1 MDPREIIDSIIDIEQ
16 AKSIDKNKV
25 IDVIK
30 EGLEKACKKQFGKD
44 GKYEI
49 ILNEATGQLE
59 VARFI
64 LVVDKVE
71 DATRE
76 ISLKEAKQLS
86 EDIEAGDELEEELSI
101 RSFGRLAINV
111 MKQHITANLL
121 KEERVSLFNEYS
133 TKIDTLIN
141 GTIKKIDRR
150 WVYVNLHRL
159 EAKMPLEEGIPGER
173 YRVGGLIKAI
183 IVEVREGKGDPEVIL
198 SRKSDKFLHKLL
210 EFEVPEIEEGTV
222 VVKGIARIPGKKSKI
237 AVMSIDDKID
247 PVGACVGVKGSRI
260 HTIIRELN
268 NEHID
273 IIQWSYDPII
283 FTQRVI
289 SPGVVIRAF
298 KNEELM
304 TMKLVV
310 KDETY
315 AKAVGRDGLNV
326 DLASK
331 LTGWQIQ
338 VISESEFK
346 DETSGEDIN
355 PIYRI
360 DGLTDNQKEK
370 LINAGYSSPEDI
382 LDKGEDELLKLEGM
396 GSKTVKKIFDIVKE
410 YLNKGE

>member
-86 EDIEAGDELEEELSI
+86 EDIEVGDELEEELSI

-382 LDKGEDELLKLEGM
+382 MEKGEDELLKLEGM